1 MQLHSDV
8 RIKTNGGRYGTENV
22 KWSGRVDSLI
32 PGLSLVAGL
41 RSMARFGT
49 ALPSGVVMTGVIAAY
64 VLLEWVSFIHEY
76 KGVPITPWNPGLGLV
91 FGFMVLSGARYTAV
105 LFVGAVIA
113 EIAVLRSDL
122 WWPIILGLAAIIAG
136 GYGVVAT
143 MARRTMRL
151 DAGLNRLRDV
161 VLLMASGVVGA
172 VLVAV
177 FMCLL
182 LLADQKLDLADVL
195 VAAGPLLIG
204 DIIGIAV
211 ITPLTLRLA
220 LHPQSLLDH
229 VSLRMLLELLLFVAV
244 VIAALWV
251 IVAAGPNGS
260 KLFYLMFLP
269 VVVAAVRYGLD
280 GACIGVAVTQL
291 ALVGLL
297 HHHGYEVNV
306 FAEFQLLMLVLS
318 TTGLTVGVVVTER
331 RHADETVRAV
341 ERQLKAKEVEAAQA
355 ARFNLVSGTA
365 AALAHE
371 INQPMT
377 AARALARSVQ
387 QLLHGPVPNLAR
399 IETNIGNLIIQID
412 HAGGVVRRMR
422 EFLRRGRP
430 HSSTIAM
437 RELLTDALAL
447 ARAAAVSRGVSIA
460 LDAPDNLP
468 VVHGDA
474 VQLQQVVLNLVRNAE
489 EAIADARTPNGHITV
504 VARRLEAPARVEIS
518 IVDNGPGIAAEV
530 VERLFHPLTTSKT
543 DGLGLG
549 LSISASIVEA
559 HGGRIWVQTGKAG
572 ATEFRFSLP
581 LETG

>member
-1 MQLHSDV
+1 MQQ
-8 RIKTNGGRYGTENV
+8 KTL

-32 PGLSLVAGL
+32 PGSLVFAA
-41 RSMARFGT
+41 RTSMARFGT
-49 ALPSGVVMTGVIAAY
+49 TLASGLVTAGVIAAY

-91 FGFMVLSGARYTAV
+91 FGCMMLSGARYSAA

-113 EIAVLRSDL
+113 EIAVLHSNL
-122 WWPIILGLAAIIAG
+122 WWPIILGLAAIIAA
-136 GYGVVAT
+136 GYGLVAKV
-143 MARRTMRL
+143 ARSYLRL
-151 DAGLNRLRDV
+151 DAGLNRLHDV
-161 VLLMASGVVGA
+161 VLLLASGVVGA

-182 LLADQKLDLADVL
+182 LLADEKLDLADAL

-220 LHPQSLLDH
+220 LHPQPLLNH
-229 VSLRMLLELLLFVAV
+229 IALRTLPELLLFIGV

-251 IVAAGPNGS
+251 IVAAGPNGA

-280 GACIGVAVTQL
+280 GACVGLGITQL

-297 HHHGYEVNV
+297 HRHGYEAST

-318 TTGLTVGVVVTER
+318 ATGLTVGVVVTER
-331 RHADETVRAV
+331 KHADETVREM

-387 QLLHGPVPNLAR
+387 ELLRGPVPNLAR
-399 IETNIGNLIIQID
+399 IEANIGNLIIQID

-430 HSSTIAM
+430 HSSTVAV
-437 RELLTDALAL
+437 RELLTNALAL
-447 ARAAAVSRGVSIA
+447 AGPEAASKDISIT
-460 LDAPDNLP
+460 LDAPDDLP

-489 EAIADARTPNGHITV
+489 EAVADARTPNGHITV
-504 VARRLEAPARVEIS
+504 VARRLEAPARIEIS
-518 IVDNGPGIAAEV
+518 IVDNGPGITAEV

-559 HGGRIWVQTGKAG
+559 HGGRIWLQTGKAG